1 VLRVVGLGTTLLRA
15 QKELFGITMSSDL
28 ELSDIALDPRHQKG
42 EADLRAEPAASGA
55 AETSVGEKCRAVW
68 SEATFLKV
76 LQQDQIKTLIRDGNL
91 PLFSIS

>member
-1 VLRVVGLGTTLLRA
+1 VLRLVGLGTTLLRA

-55 AETSVGEKCRAVW
+55 AETSLEKMSSGLERNDI
-68 SEATFLKV
+68 SEGSATGSDK
-76 LQQDQIKTLIRDGNL
+76 NAH
-91 PLFSIS
+91 P